1 MTRKEQKENR
11 QKQILFKA
19 LELFVIKGYMETK
32 ITDIASSLNISVG
45 LLFHYYES
53 KEQLYLELVKIGLD
67 GMKAPQKIKYKEPIE
82 YFEQFLENLFETI
95 DKEPWICQMFLLMAQ
110 AQKQGIPENIRKLAL
125 SVHQIELS
133 SKVIEEGQK
142 NGTIKKGNAF
152 ALSNAFWCSVQGIM
166 ERKVN
171 LPEIPLPEVS
181 WILDILRK
189 IS

>member
-1 MTRKEQKENR
+1 
-11 QKQILFKA
+11 
-19 LELFVIKGYMETK
+19 METK
-32 ITDIASSLNISVG
+32 ITDISSSLNISVG

-171 LPEIPLPEVS
+171 FPEIPLPEVS
-181 WILDILRK
+181 WILDILRET
-189 IS
+189 